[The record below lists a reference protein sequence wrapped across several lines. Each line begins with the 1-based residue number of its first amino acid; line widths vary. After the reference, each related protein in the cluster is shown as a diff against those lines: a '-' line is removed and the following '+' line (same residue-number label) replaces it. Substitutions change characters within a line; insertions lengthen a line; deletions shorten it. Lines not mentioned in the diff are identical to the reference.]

1 VGQPE
6 PGKHGEIEPWEFDLI
21 RKVASRFETTER
33 QDLEAELARSLFLLK
48 TGTPAHIRNWKAY
61 IAKALLNRASN
72 WIRDWRVRQSRNV
85 PLLPPG
91 EEDSG
96 KGFSTEDALFALEA
110 EADIRLALKLV
121 RDKLGPDLH
130 RLWDLLI
137 EEDGNQLA
145 VARRLGMHRNTVRL
159 WIGKIRRVLKQHGF
173 RDPDS
178 F

>member
-1 VGQPE
+1 M
-6 PGKHGEIEPWEFDLI
+6 I
-21 RKVASRFETTER
+21 RKVANRFETTER
-33 QDLEAELARSLFLLK
+33 QDLEAELARSLVLLK

-72 WIRDWRVRQSRNV
+72 WLRDWRCRQSRNV

-91 EEDSG
+91 EEESA
-96 KGFSTEDALFALEA
+96 KGFMAEDALFAR
-110 EADIRLALKLV
+110 EADDDLRLALKLV
-121 RDKLGPDLH
+121 CDELGPDLL

-137 EEDGNQLA
+137 EENGNQRA

-159 WIGKIRRVLKQHGF
+159 WIGKIRRVLKLHGF
-173 RDPDS
+173 RDPDP